1 MMYLQHVQVNTAIG
15 TLTFELPDFHCFKFQ
30 LQSLLFFF
38 FSLHL
43 LALVS
48 FEKQE
53 E

>member
-1 MMYLQHVQVNTAIG
+1 MYLQHGQVNIAIG

-30 LQSLLFFF
+30 LQSLGF

-48 FEKQE
+48 FEKRE
-53 E
+53 